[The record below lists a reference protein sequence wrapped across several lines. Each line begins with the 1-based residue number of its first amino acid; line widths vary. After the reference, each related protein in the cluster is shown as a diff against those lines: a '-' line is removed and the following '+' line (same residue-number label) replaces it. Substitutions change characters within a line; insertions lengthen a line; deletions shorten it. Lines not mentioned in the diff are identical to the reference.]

1 MYQAATLAGN
11 PLAMTAGHSDTAA
24 LARFFRSMVEP
35 SVYPAHSQ
43 FQAGCMS
50 AAHTD
55 NIIDA
60 SVEAART
67 AFRMALD
74 PPSRAR
80 GRAAIGNSFFAV
92 ARIAKF
98 CECCS

>member
-1 MYQAATLAGN
+1 MYQAATLSGN
-11 PLAMTAGHSDTAA
+11 PLAMTAGQSDTAA
-24 LARFFRSMVEP
+24 FGRFFRSMLEAGVYLAP
-35 SVYPAHSQ
+35 SP
-43 FQAGCMS
+43 FQAGSLS
-50 AAHTD
+50 ASHTD